1 MAAQRVAFLA
11 SLLLM
16 LPRFGEACV
25 SKSIDVTVPSREIQK
40 DQVISK
46 VDLECCRKGTLQIS
60 TNDPDFAVK
69 LDGSLYAKHVLH
81 IDRQRSFDIELQ
93 DSVTSMQCTIHVRL
107 VFQLNPLLLRQRH
120 GRVRRAVFLRRQKR
134 RWRPLPFSITEND
147 GGPFPKF
154 IQTINSEYQQNY
166 TMVYHLTGG
175 GVDTSPKNIFKMDP
189 KTGKIY
195 LLQPVDREEYP
206 VFHMTVMAITIE
218 GYSLEDPL
226 PLTVKV
232 SDLNDNAPKFTK
244 TEFSANVVEGSAVGT
259 IFLKL
264 NATDR
269 DEPNTPR
276 TSLRYKILLQQPD
289 SKYGRLFSV
298 DEITGEIKTKSDKL
312 DREEWDTYT
321 LTVEVRDMEGKSD
334 GLFSKTTVVV
344 HVTDANDNP
353 PTFKVTQ
360 YTITVNESVSEI
372 MILRIPVVDKDLA
385 NTNAS
390 RAVFTIT
397 KGNDDGNFKIV
408 TDSETNDG
416 LLYVVKPLDAEA
428 TSQIPLEIAV
438 GNEVPL
444 TGSSATRQTA
454 SVIVKVLDIDEGP
467 EFVPAV
473 KQLWTNENV
482 AKGKLLGSYTAR
494 DPESKSSDGIRYREL
509 IDPADWVTIDAK
521 TGAIKTTAVLDRESE
536 FVKHNKYNV
545 TVLAIQDGV
554 PPRIGTGTVVINL
567 NDVNDNV
574 PIIINDHLYIC
585 ENGNQQFV
593 NVSAEDLD
601 ATPNSAPFTFLL
613 SDSPPEIKKNWLIS
627 EKMGSYAFVRPVGT
641 LPVGYYEVPIMI
653 QDQQHRGKEQI
664 LKIMI
669 CNCPNNE
676 NCAGKLASGSAVLG
690 GMGILVM
697 LLAALLLLCL
707 LLAAVALYCGGDEK
721 KKPALYPETAYHQ
734 SLIVSNEEGGG
745 QQDKNLDALG
755 IPLTLKDNMVTSQYY
770 DNQETRM
777 GQGPFST
784 FSHTDGMKGT
794 SSGRIVSG
802 NELMNINERDV
813 YRETNVT
820 TQYSQAD
827 MGSANLTTFESN
839 TLSRRNSHNLMDVL
853 RSRVEQVYEEEEQQE
868 LGMPVDYHQDYRIE
882 GAESVNGSVGCYSDA
897 RENMGL
903 EHLNSF
909 EPKFGTLVSMNR

>member
-60 TNDPDFAVK
+60 TTDPDFAVK
-69 LDGSLYAKHVLH
+69 RDGSLYAKHVLR
-81 IDRQRSFDIELQ
+81 INRQRNFDIELQ
-93 DSVTSMQCTIHVRL
+93 DSVTSMPCTIHVRV
-107 VFQLNPLLLRQRH
+107 VFQLNPQVLSRQHVRA
-120 GRVRRAVFLRRQKR
+120 RRAAILRRQKR

-147 GGPFPKF
+147 SGPFPKF

-166 TMVYHLTGG
+166 TIVYHLSGE
-175 GVDTSPKNIFKMDP
+175 GVDTSPKGIFRIDS
-189 KTGKIY
+189 KTGRIY
-195 LLQPVDREEYP
+195 LLQPVDREEYAT
-206 VFHMTVMAITIE
+206 FDMTVMALTIE
-218 GYSLEDPL
+218 GFSREDPL
-226 PLTVKV
+226 PLHVKV
-232 SDLNDNAPKFTK
+232 NDVNDNAPKFTK
-244 TEFSANVVEGSAVGT
+244 TEYSANVAEGSAIGT

-264 NATDR
+264 EATDR

-276 TSLRYKILLQQPD
+276 TSLRYKILLQQPG

-298 DEITGEIKTKSDKL
+298 DDLTGEIKTKSDKL
-312 DREEWDTYT
+312 DREERDTYT
-321 LTVEVRDMEGKSD
+321 LTVEVRDMEGTSG
-334 GLFSKTTVVV
+334 GLFSKATVVV

-353 PTFKVTQ
+353 PTFEKAQ
-360 YTITVNESVSEI
+360 YTVTVNETVSDI
-372 MILRIPVVDKDLA
+372 MILCMPVVDKDLA

-390 RAVFTIT
+390 RSVFTIT
-397 KGNDDGNFKIV
+397 KGNDDGNFKIIA
-408 TDSETNDG
+408 DPKTNDG
-416 LLYVVKPLDAEA
+416 LLYVVKPLDAE
-428 TSQIPLEIAV
+428 TTPQIPLEITV
-438 GNEVPL
+438 GNEIPL
-444 TGSSATRQTA
+444 TGSSATRQIA
-454 SVIVKVLDIDEGP
+454 SVIVKVLDMDEGP

-509 IDPADWVTIDAK
+509 TDPADWVTIDAK
-521 TGAIKTTAVLDRESE
+521 TGAIKTTAALDRESE
-536 FVKHNKYNV
+536 FVKNNKYNV

-554 PPRIGTGTVVINL
+554 PPRTGTGTVVINL

-574 PIIINDHLYIC
+574 PIITNNHLYIC
-585 ENGNQQFV
+585 ENGNRQFV

-601 ATPNSAPFTFLL
+601 ATPNSAPFTFVL
-613 SDSPPEIKKNWLIS
+613 SDSPPEIQRNWLIS
-627 EKMGSYAFVRPVGT
+627 EKMGTYAFVRPVNT
-641 LPVGYYEVPIMI
+641 LPVGYYEVPIVI
-653 QDQQHRGKEQI
+653 QDQQHQGKEDI

-676 NCAGKLASGSAVLG
+676 NCAGKLASRSAVLG

-707 LLAAVALYCGGDEK
+707 LLAAVALYCGGDQK
-721 KKPALYPETAYHQ
+721 KKPSLYPETPYHQ

-755 IPLTLKDNMVTSQYY
+755 IPLTLKDNMVISQHY
-770 DNQETRM
+770 DNQEAGM
-777 GQGPFST
+777 GHGALST
-784 FSHTDGMKGT
+784 FSHTGMKGT
-794 SSGRIVSG
+794 SGGGMVPG
-802 NELMNINERDV
+802 NDLVNINERGV
-813 YRETNVT
+813 YRETM
-820 TQYSQAD
+820 YSQTD
-827 MGSANLTTFESN
+827 MANANLTTFESN

-853 RSRVEQVYEEEEQQE
+853 RSRVEQVYEEEEEQQE
-868 LGMPVDYHQDYRIE
+868 LGIPIDYQQEYPIE
-882 GAESVNGSVGCYSDA
+882 GAESVNGSVGRYSDV
-897 RENMGL
+897 RENLGL
-903 EHLNSF
+903 EHLNNF
-909 EPKFGTLVSMNR
+909 EPRFDTLVSMNR